1 VHFIAAAK
9 ERATRTHVSA
19 EKLVGNATVSAD
31 QEIPAAL
38 TGAEALLYSELYVM
52 FNKCKT

>member
-1 VHFIAAAK
+1 MHFIAAAK

-19 EKLVGNATVSAD
+19 EKMVGNATVSAP
-31 QEIPAAL
+31 QEIPATL
-38 TGAEALLYSELYVM
+38 TAAEALLYSELYVM

>member
-1 VHFIAAAK
+1 MHFIAAAK

-19 EKLVGNATVSAD
+19 EKMVGNATVSVT

-38 TGAEALLYSELYVM
+38 TRAEALIDNELYVM